1 MTKDKMMRS
10 AEYAFLMFIPWGLGT
25 STGWEWEWYP
35 EYGWDTIDSW
45 QGDWQELLLLAAW
58 CIAPIVIRPL
68 TTPGVSVQ
76 KRYAVTSLILGS
88 GLAWFLWCAEGL
100 GDYYRGRPGGVTV
113 LTILGLLAVAG
124 YLRTGWGVRTK
135 DTDQHNK

>member
-1 MTKDKMMRS
+1 VTKDKMMRS

-25 STGWEWEWYP
+25 STMWQWYQYRRP
-35 EYGWDTIDSW
+35 LYTIDKW
-45 QGDWQELLLLAAW
+45 IDHWKELLLLAAW

-100 GDYYRGRPGGVTV
+100 GDDYRGRPGGVTV